1 MPERISAFYT
11 METRDVSLPLVAT
24 SIGLNQEQRSIS
36 RENGYEYFHFFRCIK
51 GAGEVQAG
59 PRRFA
64 LRENMAMI
72 LYPHEPHR
80 YEPMGEG
87 WLVDW
92 ITFGGSN
99 AATLLS
105 YLEIDHSAAFDLPN
119 PARTAAII
127 GTLEDLLRE
136 PRPTQKLNV
145 SCQIYELLVSLYWN
159 TPTGNAHARET
170 RYQKLEPV
178 LRYIEG
184 HYDQLLTLELL
195 AKQAG
200 VSPRHLCLLFREALH
215 MRPFWYVNTTRINN
229 CKRLLLEHRDMT
241 IAQAAARCGFESI
254 CYFNQTFRTIAGMSP
269 TQFRQLH

>member
-1 MPERISAFYT
+1 MSERISAFFT
-11 METRDVSLPLVAT
+11 AEPRDLSLPLVAT
-24 SIGLNQEQRSIS
+24 SIGLSQEQRPIV
-36 RENGYEYFHFFRCIK
+36 RDNGYEHFHFFRCLQ

-59 PRRFA
+59 ARRFA

-80 YEPMGEG
+80 YEPAEEP

-105 YLEIDHSAAFDLPN
+105 YLEIERSAAFDLPN
-119 PARTAAII
+119 PTRTAAVI

-136 PRPTQKLNV
+136 PLPTQKLDV
-145 SCQIYELLVSLYWN
+145 SCQIYALLVSLCWN
-159 TPTGNAHARET
+159 APAGKTNARET

-184 HYDQLLTLELL
+184 HYGQPLTLELL
-195 AKQAG
+195 AQQAG

-215 MRPFWYVNTTRINN
+215 MRPFWYLNTVRINN

-241 IAQAAARCGFESI
+241 IAQAAARCGFENI